1 MIIYLSNV
9 LFFYI
14 YVSLREG
21 ISPSFLLQNRPINSF
36 FSTGGGATQIF
47 MISVL
52 FKPMVDAGL
61 TEDTA
66 WRASMAFPAM
76 MMISCAI
83 CVKCLCWDMPTGKH
97 YDPHVT
103 GKKQNPSVWDYWEV
117 LKDFRVVVM
126 IFQYSA
132 CFGCELAMN
141 NQLATHF
148 RTGLPQPEMI
158 DLNFSRRSG
167 SCGCTEDFRIREFED
182 PTI

>member
-1 MIIYLSNV
+1 
-9 LFFYI
+9 
-14 YVSLREG
+14 
-21 ISPSFLLQNRPINSF
+21 
-36 FSTGGGATQIF
+36 

-61 TEDTA
+61 TEDRA

-76 MMISCAI
+76 MMIACAF

-97 YDPHVT
+97 YDPRIT
-103 GKKQNPSVWDYWEV
+103 GKTENPSVGDYREV
-117 LKDFRVVVM
+117 IKDFRVVVM

-148 RTGLPQPEMI
+148 RTGLLQPMG
-158 DLNFSRRSG
+158 NV
-167 SCGCTEDFRIREFED
+167 
-182 PTI
+182 PTILPPREVFRRCEPHRNRQQDFNGNFMTQHEDISRSTVP